1 MEMVKRPLPAG
12 FTKIAGDSD
21 TEEYFINMGP
31 QHPATHGVLRLVL
44 KLDGEIVRECVPH
57 LGYIHRGIEKQGES
71 ETYLQYIHLT
81 DRMDY
86 ITAHQN
92 NHSVCLAIE
101 KAMNIGVPER
111 AEYIRVLVLEL
122 QRLSSHFMFLGCF
135 GGDMG
140 AQTALLY
147 GFKERE
153 VMTDIFDELCGGRLT
168 FNYMRPGGVANDI
181 PANFLDRVRGLMK
194 TTRVAIDEFERLL
207 TGNIIIQERTRG
219 IGILTKENAL
229 AYGCTGPTLR
239 ASGFSYDLRKDDPYS
254 IYDRLDFDIPIF
266 HNGDC
271 FDRYLIRVEEMRQSI
286 RIIEQC
292 LKEIPAEGPYRS
304 KEKPSYRL
312 PAGSYY
318 AATET
323 AKGVFGTYVV
333 ADKGDKPWR
342 IHSRSPN
349 LANLSAI
356 NEMVKGHMI
365 ADVIAVI
372 TTIDVV
378 IPDIDR

>member
-1 MEMVKRPLPAG
+1 MEMVKRPLPPG
-12 FTKIAGDSD
+12 FQRITGDNN

-44 KLDGEIVRECVPH
+44 RLDGETVLECVPH
-57 LGYIHRGIEKQGES
+57 LGYIHRAIEKQAEN

-86 ITAHQN
+86 LTSHMN

-101 KAMNIGVPER
+101 KAMGIGVPER

-122 QRLSSHFMFLGCF
+122 NRLSSHLMFLGCY
-135 GGDMG
+135 GGDLG

-153 VMTDIFDELCGGRLT
+153 RITDIFDELCGARLT
-168 FNYMRPGGVANDI
+168 MNYMRPGGVANDI
-181 PANFLDRVRGLMK
+181 PDTFIPRVKDVLESTKR
-194 TTRVAIDEFERLL
+194 TIAEFERLIS
-207 TGNIIIQERTRG
+207 GNIIIQERSRG
-219 IGILTKENAL
+219 VGILTRENAL
-229 AYGCTGPTLR
+229 SYGCTGPTLR
-239 ASGFSYDLRKDDPYS
+239 ASGVAFDLRKNDPYS
-254 IYDRLDFDIPIF
+254 IYDRLEFNIPVGKT
-266 HNGDC
+266 GDC
-271 FDRYLIRVEEMRQSI
+271 FDRYLVRVEEMRESI

-292 LKEIPAEGPYRS
+292 LAQIPEGNYRS

-333 ADKGDKPWR
+333 AEKGDKPWR

-349 LANLSAI
+349 FSNLSAI
-356 NEMVKGHMI
+356 NDMVKGHMI
-365 ADVIAVI
+365 ADVVTVI
-372 TTIDVV
+372 TTLDIL

>member
-12 FTKIAGDSD
+12 FQLVSGDSS

-44 KLDGEIVRECVPH
+44 RLDGETVLECVPH

-71 ETYLQYIHLT
+71 ETFLQYIHLT

-101 KAMNIGVPER
+101 KAMGIGVPER
-111 AEYIRVLVLEL
+111 AEYIRVIVLEL
-122 QRLSSHFMFLGCF
+122 QRLASHLMFLGCF

-153 VMTDIFDELCGGRLT
+153 IITDIFDELCGARLT

-181 PANFLDRVRGLMK
+181 PANFLPRVKKSMETIKRTM
-194 TTRVAIDEFERLL
+194 DEFDTLI
-207 TGNIIIQERTRG
+207 TGNVIIQERSRG

-229 AYGCTGPTLR
+229 SYGCTGPTLR
-239 ASGFSYDLRKDDPYS
+239 ASGVSYDMRKDDPYS
-254 IYDRLDFDIPIF
+254 IYDRLDFKVPVY

-271 FDRYLIRVEEMRQSI
+271 FDRYLIRVDEMHQSI
-286 RIIEQC
+286 HIIEQC
-292 LKEIPAEGPYRS
+292 LAQIPSEGFYRS
-304 KEKPSYRL
+304 KEKASYRL

-323 AKGVFGTYVV
+323 AKGIFGTYVV
-333 ADKGDKPWR
+333 AEKGDKPWR

-349 LANLSAI
+349 FANLSAI

-365 ADVIAVI
+365 ADVVAVI
-372 TTIDVV
+372 TTLDVV